1 MKKKLEG
8 ELISIAHRV
17 LKLKNRSE
25 TVLLQREAKKLYEQL
40 TVLRFY
46 EENFETLKNDISQEQ
61 LEEKLEQMTIIAA
74 VETTD
79 LEEKVAEVV
88 QSDVNEV
95 PIIEEVEQ
103 PIEVQAEEI
112 VPEEPAKEE
121 IVVEE
126 FISEK
131 IIEEAVIEEAVVSEN
146 VIPVKEDVY
155 ATAEDINRIVSEMS
169 NKKNVS
175 DSIPAATEI
184 FEAKKPN
191 TSQQIAFED
200 LLGESYKDPEF
211 VRVEDTPKEV
221 EQAADLVFERK
232 EEILEEKNEFVEK
245 AADVILER
253 ANELP
258 IPEKKEEFSFG
269 ATKTIENQE
278 VKSKSLNDRL
288 TNGISFGLND
298 RIAFEKKLFGGSADD
313 FNRVV
318 SQLNTFDSFAEAS
331 SFIIDFVK
339 PDYKNWEGQEE
350 YETRFL
356 EIIEK
361 KFN

>member
-46 EENFETLKNDISQEQ
+46 EENFETLKNDISKEQ

-88 QSDVNEV
+88 QSDVNEE
-95 PIIEEVEQ
+95 PIIEEIEQ

-112 VPEEPAKEE
+112 VPEEPVKEE
-121 IVVEE
+121 IVAEE
-126 FISEK
+126 VVSEK
-131 IIEEAVIEEAVVSEN
+131 VIEEAVVSEN
-146 VIPVKEDVY
+146 VTPVKEDVY

-175 DSIPAATEI
+175 DSIPAAIET
-184 FEAKKPN
+184 FEVKKPN
-191 TSQQIAFED
+191 ASQQIAFED

-232 EEILEEKNEFVEK
+232 EEILEEKNEVVEK

-258 IPEKKEEFSFG
+258 IPEKKEEFSF
-269 ATKTIENQE
+269 TTQSTDKQE

-288 TNGISFGLND
+288 TSGISFGLND

-313 FNRVV
+313 FNRVI
-318 SQLNTFDSFAEAS
+318 SQLNTFDSFDEAS

-356 EIIEK
+356 EIVEK

>member
-25 TVLLQREAKKLYEQL
+25 TVLLQQEAKKLYEQL

-46 EENFETLKNDISQEQ
+46 EENFENLKNDISPEQ
-61 LEEKLEQMTIIAA
+61 LEEKLEQMATIAA

-79 LEEKVAEVV
+79 LEEKVAEVAQPV
-88 QSDVNEV
+88 EETKPVE
-95 PIIEEVEQ
+95 EEVEQ
-103 PIEVQAEEI
+103 PTEVQAEEVIAEEPVKEDVVAEEI
-112 VPEEPAKEE
+112 VTETVEPAKEE
-121 IVVEE
+121 
-126 FISEK
+126 
-131 IIEEAVIEEAVVSEN
+131 
-146 VIPVKEDVY
+146 VY
-155 ATAEDINRIVSEMS
+155 ASAEDINRIVAEMA

-175 DSIPAATEI
+175 EETPIETVT
-184 FEAKKPN
+184 FEASKPN
-191 TSQQIAFED
+191 EPQQISFED
-200 LLGESYKDPEF
+200 LLGESYKEPEF

-221 EQAADLVFERK
+221 ENAADLVFEKK
-232 EEILEEKNEFVEK
+232 EEVVEPKKEEVEA
-245 AADVILER
+245 AADVIFER

-258 IPEKKEEFSFG
+258 QEEKKEEYSFTTLN
-269 ATKTIENQE
+269 AEKTEA
-278 VKSKSLNDRL
+278 KPKSLNDRL
-288 TNGISFGLND
+288 NSGISFGLND

-313 FNRVV
+313 FNRVI
-318 SQLNTFDSFAEAS
+318 SQLNTFDSFDEAK
-331 SFIIDFVK
+331 SFISDFVK

-350 YETRFL
+350 FETRFL